1 MIPFVRRTRPCW
13 ILFLAL
19 ACVALPARAQQSGEP
34 PTPVSPDRLP
44 GIGNAPPTDS
54 SDSHMIRDMAKERS
68 VMRQKEIVADTNR
81 LLDLAK
87 QLKAAVDKSNKD
99 QLSLSVVD
107 TANEI
112 EKLAKTVKEK
122 MRDGD

>member
-1 MIPFVRRTRPCW
+1 MTPFIRRTRPCW
-13 ILFLAL
+13 ILLLAL
-19 ACVALPARAQQSGEP
+19 ACAPLPVRAQQADTP
-34 PTPVSPDRLP
+34 PSPRNQFP
-44 GIGNAPPTDS
+44 GIPNTPPTDTG
-54 SDSHMIRDMAKERS
+54 DAHVMRDMAKERNM
-68 VMRQKEIVADTNR
+68 MRQKEIIDDTNR
-81 LLDLAK
+81 LLELAR
-87 QLKAAVDKSNKD
+87 QLKTAVDKSNKD

>member
-1 MIPFVRRTRPCW
+1 MIPIARRTRPCW
-13 ILFLAL
+13 ILLLAA
-19 ACVALPARAQQSGEP
+19 ACCALPARAQQSSGTP
-34 PTPVSPDRLP
+34 PITSPDRLP
-44 GIGNAPPTDS
+44 DIGNAPPTDT
-54 SDSHMIRDMAKERS
+54 SDSHILHDMAKERS
-68 VMRQKEIVADTNR
+68 IMRQKEIIADTNR

>member
-1 MIPFVRRTRPCW
+1 MTPFIRRTRPCW

-19 ACVALPARAQQSGEP
+19 ATVALPARAQQSSGP

-44 GIGNAPPTDS
+44 DIGNTPPPGS
-54 SDSHMIRDMAKERS
+54 ADSHMLHDMAKERNL
-68 VMRQKEIVADTNR
+68 MRQKEIVDDTNR

>member
-1 MIPFVRRTRPCW
+1 MTLFIRRTRPCL
-13 ILFLAL
+13 IFFLAL
-19 ACVALPARAQQSGEP
+19 ACAVLPARTQQTGAP
-34 PTPVSPDRLP
+34 PTPPSQFPAAQ
-44 GIGNAPPTDS
+44 GAPPADN
-54 SDSHMIRDMAKERS
+54 SDSHMMRDMEKERNI
-68 VMRQKEIVADTNR
+68 MRQKEIIDDTNR
-81 LLDLAK
+81 LLELAK

-112 EKLAKTVKEK
+112 EKLAKSVKEK

>member
-1 MIPFVRRTRPCW
+1 MTPFIRRTRPCW
-13 ILFLAL
+13 ILLLAL
-19 ACVALPARAQQSGEP
+19 ACAPLPARAQQA
-34 PTPVSPDRLP
+34 D
-44 GIGNAPPTDS
+44 APPSPPNQFPAIPSAPPADTGDA
-54 SDSHMIRDMAKERS
+54 HTMRDMAKERN
-68 VMRQKEIVADTNR
+68 VMRQKEIIDDTNR
-81 LLDLAK
+81 LLELAK
-87 QLKAAVDKSNKD
+87 QLKAAVDKSNKN

>member
-1 MIPFVRRTRPCW
+1 MARIARIFPAA
-13 ILFLAL
+13 LLLLLAVL
-19 ACVALPARAQQSGEP
+19 AASPARAQQE
-34 PTPVSPDRLP
+34 PTPPAVPPLP
-44 GIGNAPPTDS
+44 ALDNAPPDMS
-54 SDSHMIRDMAKERS
+54 EAKFERDMAKQRN
-68 VMRQKEIVADTNR
+68 VQRQKEIVADTNR

-112 EKLAKTVKEK
+112 EKLAKSVKEK